1 MKRPTLHNN
10 VAWAQDG
17 TFVVLEDEGEASA
30 DEDAVVKRYST
41 VKGLSMRGNF
51 SYSGNS

>member
-17 TFVVLEDEGEASA
+17 TFVVLEDEGEAPA
-30 DEDAVVKRYST
+30 DEDAVVKRYGT
-41 VKGLSMRGNF
+41 VKGLSIRRHF
-51 SYSGNS
+51 SYSVNS